1 MRDDF
6 FHGGQQRPPHRRD
19 PDGHSRGGRCA
30 PARAP
35 GRRRP
40 ALLTAREGAA
50 EARLSLAAF
59 WRAVAARRLP
69 RPLYPLPRA
78 PRWRRSELRAAL
90 EATRALPAEA
100 KAARRATRLGLKR
113 PV

>member
-1 MRDDF
+1 
-6 FHGGQQRPPHRRD
+6 
-19 PDGHSRGGRCA
+19 
-30 PARAP
+30 
-35 GRRRP
+35 
-40 ALLTAREGAA
+40 
-50 EARLSLAAF
+50 
-59 WRAVAARRLP
+59 VAARRLP

-100 KAARRATRLGLKR
+100 KAARRAARLGLKR

>member
-1 MRDDF
+1 MDDDS
-6 FHGGQQRPPHRRD
+6 PPDDQDPPPRCDPRGRGHAGRR
-19 PDGHSRGGRCA
+19 A
-30 PARAP
+30 PAARLACDDP
-35 GRRRP
+35 
-40 ALLTAREGAA
+40 LLTAREGAA

-59 WRAVAARRLP
+59 WRAVAGHRLP
-69 RPLYPLPRA
+69 PPLYPLPRA

-100 KAARRATRLGLKR
+100 KAARRAARLGLMR